1 MHRIGIKVKN
11 ITTNLM
17 ASETTDDAMQ
27 ELAIISSVVKLSTT
41 LVLSSLLV
49 NLSLLFSSRLV
60 ALSSLLVEYSEVLGW
75 ISSSIELSS
84 FSVISENVNCI
95 YNSFAVYA
103 KEREEWRKY
112 IQNAYNH
119 AYTYVFLFLRK
130 FDCILN
136 EFS

>member
-11 ITTNLM
+11 IATNLM

-60 ALSSLLVEYSEVLGW
+60 ALSSLLVEYSEVLG
-75 ISSSIELSS
+75 
-84 FSVISENVNCI
+84 
-95 YNSFAVYA
+95 
-103 KEREEWRKY
+103 
-112 IQNAYNH
+112 
-119 AYTYVFLFLRK
+119 
-130 FDCILN
+130 
-136 EFS
+136 

>member
-1 MHRIGIKVKN
+1 MSQVHRIGIKVKN

-60 ALSSLLVEYSEVLGW
+60 ALSSLLVEYSEVLG
-75 ISSSIELSS
+75 
-84 FSVISENVNCI
+84 
-95 YNSFAVYA
+95 
-103 KEREEWRKY
+103 
-112 IQNAYNH
+112 
-119 AYTYVFLFLRK
+119 
-130 FDCILN
+130 
-136 EFS
+136 